1 MSKSKYVEYHQ
12 KMLNKQVLVVD
23 KEYGDWV
30 GYVKEAN
37 GSTTF
42 IVQRLSDNETMEV
55 DMFDIRSL

>member
-30 GYVKEAN
+30 VYVKEAN